1 MKIKSLLI
9 GMLACTALVGCTSD
23 DDVLNNELDNGKKQ
37 YAIKISLNYAD
48 GISSRSHESGD
59 NVNDFEEGLAEESDI
74 NSINLHFYDVNETFL
89 GNATALFDRSEVTE
103 NNNVT
108 RTAIV
113 AFTSVN
119 PPTYVVAHVNGGT
132 TTGGDLSSIQTQ
144 KITDPSAKPASDYF
158 YMTNSVYKNANN
170 EIIDAVT
177 LLTSSVKEV
186 PVGTKNEEVAQMN
199 DLVAT
204 DIHVERVAA
213 KVTVENSIENS
224 TVADEEGNVYYTLKN
239 KDNNETAYAIGIHGW
254 KLNATNKEYYA
265 IKNVGS
271 MTNWKNAWNAAEF
284 FRSYW
289 AEDPNYTSSTQG
301 TELTSLL
308 YQNMDGLDAQNQNV
322 IEWNALTEA
331 TGEPVP
337 EYCYENTVAPNGGV
351 VNTSEV
357 THVIIKAQYMNIVE
371 GKAVALN
378 ADTDGRNIYRIG
390 QVVWTENN
398 LKKDIAAKILAYYK
412 VSKNSATVTSS
423 DDMYSDVTLTVT
435 NSSNEKQSY
444 VTSIAL
450 ANGYTVLPKGSTSE
464 NDAITEFKDFYT
476 TSRID
481 FFEDG
486 FCVYTIPVKHF
497 EGSTVTD
504 NKNNVSAGELG
515 YWGVVRNHWY
525 QLDITSIAGFG
536 EPETYNKPIV
546 PDPEVLKTYAVKC
559 RINVLAWSIV
569 SQSTAIGG
577 GNEWK

>member
-1 MKIKSLLI
+1 
-9 GMLACTALVGCTSD
+9 MLACTALVGCSDD
-23 DDVLNNELDNGKKQ
+23 DDVLNNEVDNGKKQ

-48 GISSRSHESGD
+48 GIASRGHESGD
-59 NVNDFEEGLAEESDI
+59 NVSDFEEGLAKESDI

-89 GNATALFDRSEVTE
+89 GNATALFNKSEVTE

-132 TTGGDLSSIQTQ
+132 VNGGTLSSIQTQ
-144 KITDPSAKPASDYF
+144 KITDSDAKPADDYF

-186 PVGTKNEEVAQMN
+186 PVGTTNEQVAEMT
-199 DLVAT
+199 DLTAT

-213 KVTVENSIENS
+213 KVTVENAINN
-224 TVADEEGNVYYTLKN
+224 TQVTDKEGNIYYTLQN
-239 KDNNETAYAIGIHGW
+239 KDNNATSYAIGIHGW

-271 MTNWKNAWNAAEF
+271 MANWKAAWNAADY

-289 AEDPNYTSSTQG
+289 AEDPNYTSSAQG
-301 TELTSLL
+301 TELTTLL
-308 YQNMDGLDAQNQNV
+308 YQNMDGLDAQNQDV
-322 IEWNALTEA
+322 IEWNTLTTS
-331 TGEPVP
+331 TGIPVP
-337 EYCYENTVAPNGGV
+337 EYCYENTVAPSGSV

-357 THVIIKAQYMNIVE
+357 THVIIKAQYMKIVDNM
-371 GKAVALN
+371 AVALDAN
-378 ADTDGRNIYRIG
+378 TDGKNIYRIG

-398 LKKDIAAKILAYYK
+398 LKKDIAAKILAYYN
-412 VSKNSATVTSS
+412 VSKSSSAITSS
-423 DDMYSDVTLTVT
+423 DEMYSDVNLIFLDDADK
-435 NSSNEKQSY
+435 KQSY
-444 VTSIAL
+444 VTSITL
-450 ANGYTVLPKGSTSE
+450 GSGYTVLPKGET
-464 NDAITEFKDFYT
+464 DATKAITEFKDFYT

-497 EGSTVTD
+497 EGSGVAND
-504 NKNNVSAGELG
+504 KNNVTAGQLG

-536 EPETYNKPIV
+536 EPETYGEPIV

-559 RINVLAWSIV
+559 KINVLAWSIV
-569 SQSTAIGG
+569 SQSTSIGG